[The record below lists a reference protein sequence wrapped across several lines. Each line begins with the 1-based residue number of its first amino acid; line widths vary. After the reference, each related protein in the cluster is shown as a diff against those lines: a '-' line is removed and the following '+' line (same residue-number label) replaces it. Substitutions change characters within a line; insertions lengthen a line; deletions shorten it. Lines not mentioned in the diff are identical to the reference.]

1 MLKRIYGGETE
12 QEQLHSL
19 RGPALITL
27 LFVIVA
33 GISALV
39 YVISDNQVWGGV
51 TGISLFGFAMM
62 MIFVWGIRA
71 SKGTGLG
78 LAAKGFN
85 INIVLGVVGLAFG
98 MTLACF
104 LGIFAV
110 FLGVVRY
117 IYLEIKN
124 IKTLSKSNEN

>member
-39 YVISDNQVWGGV
+39 YVISDNEVWGGV
-51 TGISLFGFAMM
+51 AGISLFGFTIMM
-62 MIFVWGIRA
+62 AFVWGLRA
-71 SKGTGLG
+71 SKGLGLG
-78 LAAKGFN
+78 LAAKGFGV
-85 INIVLGVVGLAFG
+85 NIVLGVVGLCFG
-98 MTLACF
+98 LALAYI

-124 IKTLSKSNEN
+124 IKALSKKR